1 MFDIHTTHDFYQFG
15 SIISVASHK
24 NGIDIE
30 SQVHDVIQGRQLK
43 KEETLS
49 AEEIR
54 YDGPTAKGTKK
65 ETNQVQVFLQKEGK
79 NNNIVCNSRK
89 V

>member
-1 MFDIHTTHDFYQFG
+1 M
-15 SIISVASHK
+15 
-24 NGIDIE
+24 
-30 SQVHDVIQGRQLK
+30 K